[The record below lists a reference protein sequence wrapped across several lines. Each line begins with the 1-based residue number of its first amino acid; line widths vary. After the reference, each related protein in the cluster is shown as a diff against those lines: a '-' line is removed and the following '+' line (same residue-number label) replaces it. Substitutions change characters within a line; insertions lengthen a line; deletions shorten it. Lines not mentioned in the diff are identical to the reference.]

1 MRVWP
6 FPDALVRQLNL
17 GIFGAPTVD
26 EHRASEDLH
35 QVAAGGFRDRRAHRA
50 TIGAGRLAELDLDE
64 LVRVE
69 RDVERGDEPFGQP
82 VLADLHD
89 GIAMMSERAQ
99 KAPLLAVQ
107 HRVDIARMDAT
118 IDVRALDF
126 AYAGGPAVLRALTL
140 AVPAGAR
147 CLLVGANGSGKT
159 TLLSIVAGRHM
170 IADAAVRVL
179 GRPAF
184 SDTALVH
191 DVSFIGGQFPLDV
204 DLTVAELLASRPDAD
219 GARRDEL
226 VRVLDVDRRWRMCR
240 VSDGQRRRVQ
250 LLLGL
255 LWPCRVL
262 LLDEVTTDLDVIA
275 RGDLLAFLK
284 AQATT
289 ILYATHILEGLE
301 DWATHLAYLD
311 GGRIAVMERLDA
323 LDEYRALKAKATTT
337 PLLRLVDG
345 WLRRDRSAR

>member
-1 MRVWP
+1 MY
-6 FPDALVRQLNL
+6 A
-17 GIFGAPTVD
+17 IEA
-26 EHRASEDLH
+26 
-35 QVAAGGFRDRRAHRA
+35 
-50 TIGAGRLAELDLDE
+50 
-64 LVRVE
+64 
-69 RDVERGDEPFGQP
+69 
-82 VLADLHD
+82 
-89 GIAMMSERAQ
+89 
-99 KAPLLAVQ
+99 
-107 HRVDIARMDAT
+107 
-118 IDVRALDF
+118 RALDF
-126 AYAGGPAVLRALTL
+126 AYAGGPLVLRALEL

-159 TLLSIVAGRHM
+159 TLLACLAGKHM
-170 IADAAVRVL
+170 AADAAVRVL

-184 SDTALVH
+184 SDTSLVH

-204 DLTVAELLASRPDAD
+204 DLTVDELLARRPDAD
-219 GARRDEL
+219 AARRDEL

-275 RGDLLAFLK
+275 RGDLLAFLRG
-284 AQATT
+284 QDDTT

-301 DWATHLAYLD
+301 DWATHLAYLHD
-311 GGRIAVMERLDA
+311 GKIALLSPLDA
-323 LDEYRALKAKATTT
+323 LDDYRALKAQRATT

-345 WLRRDRSAR
+345 WLRRDR

>member
-1 MRVWP
+1 
-6 FPDALVRQLNL
+6 
-17 GIFGAPTVD
+17 
-26 EHRASEDLH
+26 
-35 QVAAGGFRDRRAHRA
+35 
-50 TIGAGRLAELDLDE
+50 
-64 LVRVE
+64 
-69 RDVERGDEPFGQP
+69 
-82 VLADLHD
+82 
-89 GIAMMSERAQ
+89 
-99 KAPLLAVQ
+99 
-107 HRVDIARMDAT
+107 MDA
-118 IDVRALDF
+118 IEVRALDF
-126 AYAGGPAVLRALTL
+126 AYAGGPPVLRGLSL
-140 AVPAGAR
+140 AVPPGAR

-159 TLLSIVAGRHM
+159 TLLSTVAGKHLA
-170 IADAAVRVL
+170 ADRAVRVL

-204 DLTVAELLASRPDAD
+204 DLTVDEILERRPDAD
-219 GARRDEL
+219 AARREQL

-275 RGDLLAFLK
+275 RGDLLAFLR
-284 AQATT
+284 AQSTT

-301 DWATHLAYLD
+301 DWATHLAYLHD
-311 GGRIAVMERLDA
+311 GRIAVMSPLDA
-323 LDEYRALKAKATTT
+323 LEDYRALKGQRATT

-345 WLRRDRSAR
+345 WLRRDRSAG

>member
-1 MRVWP
+1 MTEP
-6 FPDALVRQLNL
+6 
-17 GIFGAPTVD
+17 
-26 EHRASEDLH
+26 E
-35 QVAAGGFRDRRAHRA
+35 AA
-50 TIGAGRLAELDLDE
+50 
-64 LVRVE
+64 
-69 RDVERGDEPFGQP
+69 
-82 VLADLHD
+82 
-89 GIAMMSERAQ
+89 IA
-99 KAPLLAVQ
+99 
-107 HRVDIARMDAT
+107 
-118 IDVRALDF
+118 VRALDF
-126 AYAGGPAVLRALTL
+126 SYTGGSPVLRALDL

-159 TLLSIVAGRHM
+159 TLLNCVGGRHM
-170 IADAAVRVL
+170 LADAAVRVL

-184 SDTALVH
+184 SDTSLVH

-204 DLTVAELLASRPDAD
+204 DLTVAELLERRPDAD
-219 GARRDEL
+219 VARRDEL

-275 RGDLLAFLK
+275 RGDLLAFLR
-284 AQATT
+284 AQDTT

-301 DWATHLAYLD
+301 DWATHLAYLHD
-311 GGRIAVMERLDA
+311 GRIAVLSPLDA
-323 LDEYRALKAKATTT
+323 LDEYRALKTQRATT

-345 WLRRDRSAR
+345 WLRRDRKRT

>member
-1 MRVWP
+1 
-6 FPDALVRQLNL
+6 
-17 GIFGAPTVD
+17 
-26 EHRASEDLH
+26 
-35 QVAAGGFRDRRAHRA
+35 
-50 TIGAGRLAELDLDE
+50 
-64 LVRVE
+64 
-69 RDVERGDEPFGQP
+69 
-82 VLADLHD
+82 
-89 GIAMMSERAQ
+89 
-99 KAPLLAVQ
+99 
-107 HRVDIARMDAT
+107 MDA
-118 IDVRALDF
+118 IEVRALDF
-126 AYAGGPAVLRALTL
+126 AYAGGPPVLRALSL

-159 TLLSIVAGRHM
+159 TLLSIVAGKHM
-170 IADAAVRVL
+170 EGDAAVRVL

-184 SDTALVH
+184 SDTSLVQ

-204 DLTVAELLASRPDAD
+204 DLTVAELLSARPGAD

-226 VRVLDVDRRWRMCR
+226 VRALDVDHRWRMCR

-255 LWPCRVL
+255 LMPCRVL

-275 RGDLLAFLK
+275 RGDLLAFLR
-284 AQATT
+284 AQDTT

-311 GGRIAVMERLDA
+311 DGRITVMAPLDT
-323 LDEYRALKAKATTT
+323 LDEYRALKQQRTTT

-345 WLRRDRSAR
+345 WLRRDRRPR

>member
-1 MRVWP
+1 
-6 FPDALVRQLNL
+6 VRKLDL
-17 GIFGAPTVD
+17 GILGAPTVHQ
-26 EHRASEDLH
+26 HRAPEDLH
-35 QVAAGGFRDRRAHRA
+35 QFAAGRLGDGSAHRA
-50 TIGAGRLAELDLDE
+50 PIGAGRFAELDLDQ
-64 LVRVE
+64 LVRVQ
-69 RDVERGDEPFGQP
+69 RHVERGDEPFGNS
-82 VLADLHD
+82 VLAHLHHRL
-89 GIAMMSERAQ
+89 AVMPERAQ
-99 KAPLLAVQ
+99 KAPLLAGQ
-107 HRVDIARMDAT
+107 HRVHIARMYA
-118 IDVRALDF
+118 IEARALDF
-126 AYAGGPAVLRALTL
+126 AYAGGPPVLRALEL

-159 TLLSIVAGRHM
+159 TLLACLAGKHM
-170 IADAAVRVL
+170 AADAAVRVL

-184 SDTALVH
+184 SDTSLVH

-204 DLTVAELLASRPDAD
+204 DLTVDELLARRPDAD
-219 GARRDEL
+219 AARRDEL

-275 RGDLLAFLK
+275 RGDLLAFLR
-284 AQATT
+284 AQDDTT

-301 DWATHLAYLD
+301 DWATHLAYLHD
-311 GGRIAVMERLDA
+311 GKIALLSPLDA
-323 LDEYRALKAKATTT
+323 LDDYRALKAQRATT

-345 WLRRDRSAR
+345 WLRRDR